1 MNMETLL
8 TILLTSMASVFS
20 GVVLFLIKSYLKKQR
35 KKEEEREA
43 QKANQMTL
51 IIRTLNSLGKLTVA
65 NSIALRDGH
74 TNGEL
79 KSALGEYRDVEKD
92 LFDYLTSVK
101 N

>member
-1 MNMETLL
+1 MTMEALL
-8 TILLTSMASVFS
+8 TILLTSIASIFS
-20 GVVLFLIKSYLKKQR
+20 GVVLFLIQNHLKKQR
-35 KKEEEREA
+35 EKEEEREA
-43 QKANQMTL
+43 EKANQMTL

-79 KSALGEYRDVEKD
+79 RNALGEYRDVEKD

>member
-1 MNMETLL
+1 METLF
-8 TILLTSMASVFS
+8 TVLLTSVASVFS
-20 GVVLFLIKSYLKKQR
+20 GVVLFLIQSHLKKQR

-43 QKANQMTL
+43 EKANQMTL

-79 KSALGEYRDVEKD
+79 KDALKEYKEVEAD
-92 LFDYLTSVK
+92 LFDYLASVK

>member
-1 MNMETLL
+1 METLF
-8 TILLTSMASVFS
+8 TVLLTSVASVFS
-20 GVVLFLIKSYLKKQR
+20 GVVLFLIQSHLKKQR

-43 QKANQMTL
+43 EKANQMTL

-79 KSALGEYRDVEKD
+79 KDALREYKEVETD
-92 LFDYLTSVK
+92 LFDYLASVK

>member
-1 MNMETLL
+1 METLFAV
-8 TILLTSMASVFS
+8 LLTSVASVFS
-20 GVVLFLIKSYLKKQR
+20 GVVLFLIQSHLKKQR
-35 KKEEEREA
+35 KKEEAREA
-43 QKANQMTL
+43 EKANQMTL

-79 KSALGEYRDVEKD
+79 KDALKEYKEVETD
-92 LFDYLTSVK
+92 LFDYLASVK

>member
-1 MNMETLL
+1 METLF
-8 TILLTSMASVFS
+8 TVLLTSVASVFS
-20 GVVLFLIKSYLKKQR
+20 GVVLFLIQSHLKKQR
-35 KKEEEREA
+35 KKEEERETE
-43 QKANQMTL
+43 KANQMTL

-79 KSALGEYRDVEKD
+79 KDALKEYKEVEAD
-92 LFDYLTSVK
+92 LFDYLASVK

>member
-1 MNMETLL
+1 METLF
-8 TILLTSMASVFS
+8 TVLLTSVASVFS
-20 GVVLFLIKSYLKKQR
+20 GVVLFLIQSHLKKQR

-43 QKANQMTL
+43 EKANQMTL

-79 KSALGEYRDVEKD
+79 KAALKEYKEVETD
-92 LFDYLTSVK
+92 LFDYLASVK

>member
-1 MNMETLL
+1 METLFAV
-8 TILLTSMASVFS
+8 LLTSVASVFS
-20 GVVLFLIKSYLKKQR
+20 GVVLFLIQSHLKKQR
-35 KKEEEREA
+35 KKEEKRETE
-43 QKANQMTL
+43 KANQMTL

-79 KSALGEYRDVEKD
+79 KDALKEYKEVEAD
-92 LFDYLTSVK
+92 LFDYLASVK

>member
-1 MNMETLL
+1 METLF
-8 TILLTSMASVFS
+8 TVLLTSVASVFS
-20 GVVLFLIKSYLKKQR
+20 GVVLFLIQSHLKKQR
-35 KKEEEREA
+35 KKEEEREIE
-43 QKANQMTL
+43 KANQMTL

-79 KSALGEYRDVEKD
+79 KDALKEYKEVETD
-92 LFDYLTSVK
+92 LFDYLASVK

>member
-1 MNMETLL
+1 METLF
-8 TILLTSMASVFS
+8 TVLLTSVASVFS
-20 GVVLFLIKSYLKKQR
+20 GVVLFLVQSHLKRQR

-43 QKANQMTL
+43 EKANQMTL

-79 KSALGEYRDVEKD
+79 KDALKEYKEVETD
-92 LFDYLTSVK
+92 LFDYLASVK

>member
-1 MNMETLL
+1 METLF
-8 TILLTSMASVFS
+8 TVLLTSVASVFS
-20 GVVLFLIKSYLKKQR
+20 GVVLFLIQSHLKKQR
-35 KKEEEREA
+35 KKEEERETEE
-43 QKANQMTL
+43 ANQMTL

-79 KSALGEYRDVEKD
+79 KDALKEYKEVETD
-92 LFDYLTSVK
+92 LFDYLASVK